1 PLDPLDPMDTFVWL
15 SHWPSIYMIIMIT
28 DGVPQGSILG
38 PLLFLVF
45 INDLPLHI
53 NTQVDLFA
61 DDTTLL
67 AATDYNDINELNE
80 KLSLEVSNVQN
91 WAITNKL
98 PLNTTKTKTIL
109 ISGKRLKAKLTPEN
123 QTLDIKLNDGSL
135 EQAQTVKLLGFNID
149 EDLNFDTHVDI
160 MAMKLS
166 KRIGILKSI
175 KSYLPRN
182 ERILF
187 YNAMI
192 KPLFLYCS
200 ITWTNCSK
208 NNITKL
214 FKLQKRCARIIL
226 DAEPRHSSI
235 NLFNNL

>member
-1 PLDPLDPMDTFVWL
+1 LIRTRLIGLNP
-15 SHWPSIYMIIMIT
+15 IY
-28 DGVPQGSILG
+28 
-38 PLLFLVF
+38 
-45 INDLPLHI
+45 
-53 NTQVDLFA
+53 
-61 DDTTLL
+61 
-67 AATDYNDINELNE
+67 
-80 KLSLEVSNVQN
+80 
-91 WAITNKL
+91 
-98 PLNTTKTKTIL
+98 
-109 ISGKRLKAKLTPEN
+109 
-123 QTLDIKLNDGSL
+123 
-135 EQAQTVKLLGFNID
+135 QTVNNMLTLQRPVFYNNSNHGRSTTGFYPWASIVSR
-149 EDLNFDTHVDI
+149 FYQRT
-160 MAMKLS
+160 MKLS

-208 NNITKL
+208 NNITKI

-235 NLFNNL
+235 NIFNNLGWLPFYVESDIRKCIKL